1 MAEMF
6 RKWEAEDELE
16 EARKRV
22 QVTEEGGEIGEGHTE
37 VDKAPHIPK
46 HFIDM
51 VPTTKDD
58 LTLHIADTFP
68 EDPIPSSPGYR
79 PPTVEEILDED
90 APPVWRTVPNE
101 FGVFREYSEPLKYDP
116 ESQVT
121 LDPMEEM
128 LDREDLSE
136 EGSHIGPFANKS
148 QFCLYDWW
156 YNSSITKSLEDFNC
170 LIDVLRSRGF
180 SLEDLAGFQ
189 AQLAQQKLDDYIH
202 PSGVFSSEDGWRE
215 SAVEIPL
222 PKPKVSHT
230 SEAAAPTF
238 TVKGIHHRGLMD
250 IIRGIFEGPWDI
262 ASRVI
267 SCAHICTCIAVVNGV
282 NGPRKPIHIYTN
294 TYDSDAAR
302 EAHETLQQQQRDP
315 NDTPEVPYIIFPLM
329 IGSDATHLTSFGAA
343 ATWPFYLYSGAL
355 SKYVRGMPS
364 KFTAQ
369 HLAYIPSLPDTIQ
382 DAYLKA
388 YGTAASADVL
398 TFCKHE
404 LMQCVWLLL
413 LDEEFM
419 DTYKNGILVVCGDG
433 VTCRI
438 FPPFHD
444 LLGRLPGKN
453 SCHGTQTPSPAQTD
467 SKQQQRDIKKAR
479 KLIFE
484 DGRSLASRRV
494 KDLLDARSLN
504 PIQPAFS
511 VQLSP
516 FGVNVYDLFAPDL
529 MHEFELGVWKG
540 TFTHLLR
547 LVAAQGDDMLKEFNR
562 RMCNM
567 PTFGHD
573 KIRKF
578 WNDVAAQK
586 NLAACDYE
594 DFLVCIMPAF
604 EGLLPLQDDEM
615 CSDLL
620 FELANLHAL
629 AKL

>member
-37 VDKAPHIPK
+37 VDKA
-46 HFIDM
+46 
-51 VPTTKDD
+51 
-58 LTLHIADTFP
+58 
-68 EDPIPSSPGYR
+68 
-79 PPTVEEILDED
+79 
-90 APPVWRTVPNE
+90 
-101 FGVFREYSEPLKYDP
+101 
-116 ESQVT
+116 
-121 LDPMEEM
+121 
-128 LDREDLSE
+128 
-136 EGSHIGPFANKS
+136 
-148 QFCLYDWW
+148 
-156 YNSSITKSLEDFNC
+156 
-170 LIDVLRSRGF
+170 
-180 SLEDLAGFQ
+180 
-189 AQLAQQKLDDYIH
+189 QKLDDYIH

-250 IIRGIFEGPWDI
+250 IIRGIFEGEEFAKEYHWTPHKTFWQ
-262 ASRVI
+262 
-267 SCAHICTCIAVVNGV
+267 
-282 NGPRKPIHIYTN
+282 PIHIYTN

-444 LLGRLPGKN
+444 LLGRLPGK
-453 SCHGTQTPSPAQTD
+453 TD

-562 RMCNM
+562 R
-567 PTFGHD
+567 FV
-573 KIRKF
+573 IISY
-578 WNDVAAQK
+578 
-586 NLAACDYE
+586 L
-594 DFLVCIMPAF
+594 FLLGVHTD
-604 EGLLPLQDDEM
+604 GY
-615 CSDLL
+615 
-620 FELANLHAL
+620 
-629 AKL
+629 